1 MDRKQIH
8 VKEAGIV
15 MPSPAMAGI
24 CPYCRKALSKGE
36 ALKRKIKK
44 VCRCKNCG
52 KTIDERYIIY

>member
-1 MDRKQIH
+1 MH

-44 VCRCKNCG
+44 VCRCKSCG